1 VPEFPVQTIEKAPAA
16 SVPLMQKLQEQ
27 AGFVPNLAATM
38 AAAPPLLE
46 AFMSLRG
53 LAARGP
59 LSAAER
65 ELVAIAVS
73 GEIACRYCFAAHST
87 FAQKVGAE
95 AGDIA
100 AVRSGQAAGDAKQQA
115 LLRFARAVAR
125 REGAPAAA
133 RDLVRAGYTR
143 EQVLDVL
150 VAIAV
155 PMLAGMVDGVLTGR
169 ARSPAGPGPT
179 SAARSCRGRT
189 SPPAPAACRRSAIGR
204 ERRRRPLRAGW

>member
-1 VPEFPVQTIEKAPAA
+1 VSDFPVHTIEKAPAA
-16 SVPLMQKLQEQ
+16 SVPLMQRLQEQ

-38 AAAPPLLE
+38 SGAPALLE
-46 AFMSLRG
+46 AFMTLRG

-65 ELVAIAVS
+65 ELLSITVA

-87 FAQKVGAE
+87 FAQRVGA
-95 AGDIA
+95 APDQIA
-100 AVRSGQAAGDAKQQA
+100 AVRSGEPAGDAKQKA

-143 EQVLDVL
+143 EQVLEVL
-150 VAIAV
+150 VAVAV
-155 PMLAGMVDGVLTGR
+155 PMLAGMVDCVAEVEVDAVFTPNVQE
-169 ARSPAGPGPT
+169 A
-179 SAARSCRGRT
+179 AAR
-189 SPPAPAACRRSAIGR
+189 
-204 ERRRRPLRAGW
+204 

>member
-155 PMLAGMVDGVLTGR
+155 PMLAGMVDGVAEVEVDGVFAPNVR
-169 ARSPAGPGPT
+169 EA
-179 SAARSCRGRT
+179 AAR
-189 SPPAPAACRRSAIGR
+189 
-204 ERRRRPLRAGW
+204 